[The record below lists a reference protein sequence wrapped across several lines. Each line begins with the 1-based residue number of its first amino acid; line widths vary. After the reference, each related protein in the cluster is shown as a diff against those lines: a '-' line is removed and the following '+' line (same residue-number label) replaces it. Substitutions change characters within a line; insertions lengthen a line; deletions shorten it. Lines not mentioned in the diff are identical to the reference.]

1 MRQANPELKDYCFQ
15 KHGLDFSM
23 VDMRWGV
30 TDEATNDHSTEEIC
44 LREIHNCQRV
54 GLGPTFVVRYVLSI
68 QGTMYKLD
76 CIEFDP
82 DLKLY

>member
-54 GLGPTFVVRYVLSI
+54 GLGPTFVVRYVSYLFRGQCTS
-68 QGTMYKLD
+68 TRD
-76 CIEFDP
+76 RNSPNF
-82 DLKLY
+82 